1 MTYFVYILASKPR
14 GTLYVG
20 VTNSLTRRI
29 FEHKHKLIEGFT
41 ERYDVNLLVWYESSE
56 SIESA
61 IAYEK
66 KLKRWRREWK
76 IEMIEKQN
84 PKWVDLYQKII

>member
-1 MTYFVYILASKPR
+1 VTYYVYILASKPR

-20 VTNSLTRRI
+20 VTNNLIRRV
-29 FEHKHKLIEGFT
+29 FEHQNKLIEGFT
-41 ERYDVNLLVWYESSE
+41 ERYDVSLLVWYESSQ

-76 IEMIEKQN
+76 IEMIENQN
-84 PKWVDLYQKII
+84 PEWVDLYPKIV

>member
-20 VTNSLTRRI
+20 VTNNLIRRV
-29 FEHKHKLIEGFT
+29 FEHKNKLIEGFT
-41 ERYDVNLLVWYESSE
+41 EQYDVNLLVWYESTE

-76 IEMIEKQN
+76 IEMIEEQN
-84 PKWVDLYQKII
+84 PEWVDLYQQII

>member
-1 MTYFVYILASKPR
+1 MTYYVYILASKPR

-20 VTNSLTRRI
+20 VTNNLIRRV
-29 FEHKHKLIEGFT
+29 FEHQNKLIEGFT
-41 ERYDVNLLVWYESSE
+41 ERYDVSLLVWYESSE

-76 IEMIEKQN
+76 IEMIENQN
-84 PKWVDLYQKII
+84 PEWVDLYPKIV

>member
-20 VTNSLTRRI
+20 VTNNLIRRV
-29 FEHKHKLIEGFT
+29 FEHKNKLIEGFT
-41 ERYDVNLLVWYESSE
+41 ERYDVNLLVWYELSE

>member
-1 MTYFVYILASKPR
+1 MTYYVYILASKPR

-20 VTNSLTRRI
+20 VTNNLIRRD
-29 FEHKHKLIEGFT
+29 FEHQNKLIEGFT
-41 ERYDVNLLVWYESSE
+41 ERYDVSLLVWYESSE

-76 IEMIEKQN
+76 IEMIENQN
-84 PKWVDLYQKII
+84 PEWVDLYPKIV

>member
-20 VTNSLTRRI
+20 VTNNLTRRV
-29 FEHKHKLIEGFT
+29 FEHKNKLIEGFT

-61 IAYEK
+61 IVYEK

-84 PKWVDLYQKII
+84 PEWVDLYPQIV

>member
-20 VTNSLTRRI
+20 VTNNLTRRV
-29 FEHKHKLIEGFT
+29 FEHKNKLIEGFT

-61 IAYEK
+61 IVYEK

-84 PKWVDLYQKII
+84 PGWVDLYQEII

>member
-1 MTYFVYILASKPR
+1 VTYFVYMLASKPR

-20 VTNSLTRRI
+20 VTNNLIRRV
-29 FEHKHKLIEGFT
+29 FEHKNKLIEGFT
-41 ERYDVNLLVWYESSE
+41 EQYDVNLLVWYESSE

-76 IEMIEKQN
+76 IEMIEEQN
-84 PKWVDLYQKII
+84 PEWVDLYPQIV

>member
-1 MTYFVYILASKPR
+1 MTYYVYILANKPR

-20 VTNSLTRRI
+20 VTNNLVRRV
-29 FEHKHKLIEGFT
+29 FEHKNKLIEGFT

-84 PKWVDLYQKII
+84 AEWVDLYSQII

>member
-20 VTNSLTRRI
+20 VTNNLVRRV
-29 FEHKHKLIEGFT
+29 FEHKNKLIEGFT

-61 IAYEK
+61 ILYEK

-84 PKWVDLYQKII
+84 PGWVDLYKEII

>member
-20 VTNSLTRRI
+20 VTNNLIRRI
-29 FEHKHKLIEGFT
+29 FEHKNKFIEGFT
-41 ERYDVNLLVWYESSE
+41 EQYDVNLLVWYESSE

-84 PKWVDLYQKII
+84 PEWVDLYQQII

>member
-1 MTYFVYILASKPR
+1 MTYFVCILASKPR

-20 VTNSLTRRI
+20 VTNNLIRRV
-29 FEHKHKLIEGFT
+29 FEHKNKLIEGFT
-41 ERYDVNLLVWYESSE
+41 EQYDVNLLVWYESSE

-76 IEMIEKQN
+76 IEMIEEQN
-84 PKWVDLYQKII
+84 PEWVDLYRQIL

>member
-20 VTNSLTRRI
+20 VTNNLIRRV
-29 FEHKHKLIEGFT
+29 FEHKNKLIEGFT
-41 ERYDVNLLVWYESSE
+41 EQYDVNLLVWYESSE

-84 PKWVDLYQKII
+84 PEWVDLYQQII

>member
-1 MTYFVYILASKPR
+1 MTYYVYILANKPR

-20 VTNSLTRRI
+20 VTNNLVRRV
-29 FEHKHKLIEGFT
+29 FEHKSKLIKGFT
-41 ERYDVNLLVWYESSE
+41 ERYDVNSLVWYESSE

-66 KLKRWRREWK
+66 KLKRWRRDWK
-76 IEMIEKQN
+76 IEMLEKQN
-84 PKWVDLYQKII
+84 AEWVDLYSQII

>member
-20 VTNSLTRRI
+20 VTNNLTRRV
-29 FEHKHKLIEGFT
+29 FEHKNKLIEGFT
-41 ERYDVNLLVWYESSE
+41 ERYDVNLLVWYESSG

-61 IAYEK
+61 IVYEK

-84 PKWVDLYQKII
+84 PKWVDLYQQII

>member
-1 MTYFVYILASKPR
+1 LTYFVYILASKPR

-20 VTNSLTRRI
+20 VTNNLVRRV
-29 FEHKHKLIEGFT
+29 FEHKNKLIEGFT

-61 IAYEK
+61 ILYEK

-84 PKWVDLYQKII
+84 PGWVDLYKEII

>member
-1 MTYFVYILASKPR
+1 MTYYVYILANKPR

-20 VTNSLTRRI
+20 VTNNLVRRV
-29 FEHKHKLIEGFT
+29 FEHKNKLIEGFT
-41 ERYDVNLLVWYESSE
+41 ERYDLNLLVWYESSE

-61 IAYEK
+61 IAHEK

-84 PKWVDLYQKII
+84 AEWVDLYSQII

>member
-1 MTYFVYILASKPR
+1 MTYFVYILSSKPR

-20 VTNSLTRRI
+20 VTNNLIRRV
-29 FEHKHKLIEGFT
+29 FEHKNKLIEGFT
-41 ERYDVNLLVWYESSE
+41 EQYDVNLLVWYESTE

-76 IEMIEKQN
+76 IEMIEERN
-84 PKWVDLYQKII
+84 PEWVDLYQQII

>member
-1 MTYFVYILASKPR
+1 LTYFVYILASKPR

-20 VTNSLTRRI
+20 VTNNLIRRV
-29 FEHKHKLIEGFT
+29 FEHQNKLIEGFT
-41 ERYDVNLLVWYESSE
+41 ERYDVNLLVWYELSE
-56 SIESA
+56 SIQSA

-76 IEMIEKQN
+76 IEMIEKKN
-84 PKWVDLYQKII
+84 PEWVDLYPQIV

>member
-20 VTNSLTRRI
+20 VTNNLTRRV
-29 FEHKHKLIEGFT
+29 FEHKNKLIEGFT

-76 IEMIEKQN
+76 IEMVEKQN
-84 PKWVDLYQKII
+84 PEWVDLYPQIV

>member
-20 VTNSLTRRI
+20 VTKSLTRRI

-76 IEMIEKQN
+76 IEMIEEQN
-84 PKWVDLYQKII
+84 PEWVDLYQQII

>member
-1 MTYFVYILASKPR
+1 MTYFVYILSSKPR

-20 VTNSLTRRI
+20 VTNNLIRRV
-29 FEHKHKLIEGFT
+29 FEHKNKLIEGFT
-41 ERYDVNLLVWYESSE
+41 EQYDVNLLVWYESSE

-76 IEMIEKQN
+76 IEMIEEQN
-84 PKWVDLYQKII
+84 PEWVHLYQQII

>member
-1 MTYFVYILASKPR
+1 MTYYVYILASKPR

-20 VTNSLTRRI
+20 VTNNLVRRV
-29 FEHKHKLIEGFT
+29 FEHKNKLMEGFT
-41 ERYDVNLLVWYESSE
+41 ERYDVNFLVWYEPSE

-61 IAYEK
+61 IAHEK
-66 KLKRWRREWK
+66 KLKRWRRDWK

-84 PKWVDLYQKII
+84 PEWIDLYPQIV

>member
-1 MTYFVYILASKPR
+1 VTYFVYILASKPR

-20 VTNSLTRRI
+20 VTNNLTRRV
-29 FEHKHKLIEGFT
+29 FEHKNKLIEGFT

-76 IEMIEKQN
+76 IEMVEKQN
-84 PKWVDLYQKII
+84 PEWVDLYPQIV

>member
-76 IEMIEKQN
+76 IEMIEEQN
-84 PKWVDLYQKII
+84 LEWVDLYQKII

>member
-1 MTYFVYILASKPR
+1 M
-14 GTLYVG
+14 G
-20 VTNSLTRRI
+20 VTNNLIRRI
-29 FEHKHKLIEGFT
+29 FEHKNKLIEGFT
-41 ERYDVNLLVWYESSE
+41 EQYDVNLLVWYESTE

-76 IEMIEKQN
+76 IEMIEERN
-84 PKWVDLYQKII
+84 PEWVDLYQQII

>member
-1 MTYFVYILASKPR
+1 MTYYVYILANKPR

-20 VTNSLTRRI
+20 VTNNLVRRV
-29 FEHKHKLIEGFT
+29 FEHKNKLIEGFT
-41 ERYDVNLLVWYESSE
+41 ERYDLNLLVWYESSE

-61 IAYEK
+61 IAHEK

-76 IEMIEKQN
+76 IEMIKKQN
-84 PKWVDLYQKII
+84 AEWVDLYSQII

>member
-20 VTNSLTRRI
+20 VTNNLTRRV
-29 FEHKHKLIEGFT
+29 FEHKNKLIEGFT

-61 IAYEK
+61 IVYEK

-84 PKWVDLYQKII
+84 PKWVDLYQQII

>member
-1 MTYFVYILASKPR
+1 LTYFVYILASKPR

-20 VTNSLTRRI
+20 VTNNLIRRV
-29 FEHKHKLIEGFT
+29 FEHKNKLIEGFT
-41 ERYDVNLLVWYESSE
+41 EQYDVNLLVWYESSE

-76 IEMIEKQN
+76 IEMIEEQN
-84 PKWVDLYQKII
+84 PEWVDLYRQIL

>member
-20 VTNSLTRRI
+20 VTNNLVRRV
-29 FEHKHKLIEGFT
+29 FEHKNKLIEGFT

-61 IAYEK
+61 IVYEK

-84 PKWVDLYQKII
+84 PEWVDLYPQIV

>member
-1 MTYFVYILASKPR
+1 MTYFVYILSSKPR

-20 VTNSLTRRI
+20 VTNNLIRRV
-29 FEHKHKLIEGFT
+29 FEHKNKLIEGFT
-41 ERYDVNLLVWYESSE
+41 EQYDVNLLVWYESTE

-76 IEMIEKQN
+76 IEMIEEQN
-84 PKWVDLYQKII
+84 PEWVDLYQQII

>member
-1 MTYFVYILASKPR
+1 LTYFVCILASKPR

-20 VTNSLTRRI
+20 VTNNLIRRV
-29 FEHKHKLIEGFT
+29 FEHKNKLIEGFT
-41 ERYDVNLLVWYESSE
+41 EQYDVNLLVWYESSE

-76 IEMIEKQN
+76 IEMIEEQN
-84 PKWVDLYQKII
+84 PEWVDLYRQIL

>member
-20 VTNSLTRRI
+20 VTNNLVRRV
-29 FEHKHKLIEGFT
+29 FEHKNKLIEGFT
-41 ERYDVNLLVWYESSE
+41 ERYDVNLLVWYELSE

-84 PKWVDLYQKII
+84 PGWVDLYQEII

>member
-20 VTNSLTRRI
+20 VTNNLIRRV
-29 FEHKHKLIEGFT
+29 FEHKNKLIEGFT
-41 ERYDVNLLVWYESSE
+41 EQYDVNLLVWYESSE

-76 IEMIEKQN
+76 IEMIEEQN
-84 PKWVDLYQKII
+84 PEWVDLYRQIL

>member
-20 VTNSLTRRI
+20 VTNNLIRRV
-29 FEHKHKLIEGFT
+29 FEHQNKLIEGFT
-41 ERYDVNLLVWYESSE
+41 ERYDVNLLVWYELSE
-56 SIESA
+56 SIQSA

-76 IEMIEKQN
+76 IEMIEKKN
-84 PKWVDLYQKII
+84 PEWVDLYPQIV